1 MKKLLLVSV
10 FALASIFAT
19 AQFTVLTT
27 MSLPDEGEDF
37 EVSSLTENLGVGYQ
51 INEKLMIGA
60 IKNGENYDLYGRYS
74 LKGGMYASLQM
85 PTEEATDNM
94 NIGVGYSLNLYNKLY
109 VEPNYVLPLNEDEN
123 GEREGSFKLG
133 LSYKF

>member
-10 FALASIFAT
+10 FALASIFAS

-51 INEKLMIGA
+51 IKEKLMIGA
-60 IKNGENYDLYGRYS
+60 VKNGENYDLYGRYS